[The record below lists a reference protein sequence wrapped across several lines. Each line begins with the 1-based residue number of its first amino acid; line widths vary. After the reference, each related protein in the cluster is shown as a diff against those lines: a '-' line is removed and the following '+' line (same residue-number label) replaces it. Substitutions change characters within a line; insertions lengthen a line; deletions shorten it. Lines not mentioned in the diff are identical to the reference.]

1 MLLRPGGLRAFRD
14 YSARVLAA
22 SLLGG
27 AAWTVALL
35 CLAASMK
42 MIDLSVAWSL
52 AQLNTIPAVFF
63 GIAFFREVHVPTH
76 WRTLTLGLL
85 AATVGTFLLGWS
97 MNPHPQRMA
106 VPRSIH
112 RDVQNVLAAHT
123 ARHATQDNVV
133 TVTVTIRFS
142 HEGKQ

>member
-1 MLLRPGGLRAFRD
+1 MDGAWASCSPPSAAVLLRPGGLRAFRATIPPA
-14 YSARVLAA
+14 YSLA

-27 AAWTVALL
+27 TAWTVALL

-63 GIAFFREVHVPTH
+63 GIAFFREVHLPTH

-85 AATVGTFLLGWS
+85 AATVGTFMLGWA
-97 MNPHPQRMA
+97 MNPHPHP
-106 VPRSIH
+106 VP
-112 RDVQNVLAAHT
+112 AP
-123 ARHATQDNVV
+123 ARIVSSEQ
-133 TVTVTIRFS
+133 
-142 HEGKQ
+142 